1 MSIISGSEN
10 LPKVLNVKDLVEILS
25 VSQNTA
31 YNLVRSGQVRNIRIG
46 RAYRISR
53 AAVDEFLQKG

>member
-10 LPKVLNVKDLVEILS
+10 LPKVLNVKDLAEILS

-31 YNLVRSGQVRNIRIG
+31 YNLVRSGQVRSIRIG
-46 RAYRISR
+46 RTYRIPR
-53 AAVDEFLQKG
+53 EAVDEFLQKG

>member
-10 LPKVLNVKDLVEILS
+10 LPKVLNVKDLAEILS